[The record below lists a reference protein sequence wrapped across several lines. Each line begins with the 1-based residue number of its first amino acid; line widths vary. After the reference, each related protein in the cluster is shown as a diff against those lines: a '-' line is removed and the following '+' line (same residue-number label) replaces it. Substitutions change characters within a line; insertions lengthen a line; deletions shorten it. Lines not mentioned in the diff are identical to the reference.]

1 MKIRL
6 IVAKNIGFC
15 FGVRRSVETV
25 EKLLESERKVYVAGE
40 LVHNERVLNE
50 LMKKGMVLFN
60 PHSDLPKDLKA
71 HTVVVRAHGLPPNIV
86 KRLEDHAGRVVDTTC
101 PIVMDM
107 FKTAKGL
114 AKKHDRLYVL
124 GDPNHPEI
132 VALRGYVEDPIVFKD
147 RNELEKIL
155 KMRNDNPNLKV
166 ALISQTTK
174 DFMTFQ
180 RSLELLVKHFK
191 CVSVNR
197 TICDITI
204 KREEELGELSKKS
217 DVVMVIG
224 SEKSSNTNKLLRIAR
239 ENTKAF
245 LVSDPHDL
253 RRRIPEFS
261 DGMVVSMVSGTSTP
275 DQLVDEMID
284 ELKKI
289 CEEVD
294 VVWSR

>member
-1 MKIRL
+1 M
-6 IVAKNIGFC
+6 
-15 FGVRRSVETV
+15 
-25 EKLLESERKVYVAGE
+25 
-40 LVHNERVLNE
+40 
-50 LMKKGMVLFN
+50 
-60 PHSDLPKDLKA
+60 
-71 HTVVVRAHGLPPNIV
+71 
-86 KRLEDHAGRVVDTTC
+86 
-101 PIVMDM
+101 
-107 FKTAKGL
+107 
-114 AKKHDRLYVL
+114 
-124 GDPNHPEI
+124 
-132 VALRGYVEDPIVFKD
+132 
-147 RNELEKIL
+147 

-253 RRRIPEFS
+253 RRRIPEFY